1 MAPIGPISILLSMEF
16 RLATAAPLF
25 AFDEELT
32 IVAWNES
39 AEELTGI
46 EATEAIGRPCWEV
59 LAGRDD
65 AGGMVCHK
73 HCSRARL
80 ARQGWPLAAEE
91 MHIRSADGRRRVAVD
106 TISAFNSDRPL
117 FFHLMRDA
125 PNPPEPDE
133 QPPPDLGPP
142 PHLTPRQL
150 DVLRLLAE
158 GIPAREIAARLG
170 RTEPTVR
177 NHIRATLLELGA
189 HSQLEAV
196 FRARCH
202 GLL

>member
-1 MAPIGPISILLSMEF
+1 MALIRQAPILRPMEF

-32 IVAWNES
+32 IVAWNQS
-39 AEELTGI
+39 AEELTGT
-46 EATEAIGRPCWEV
+46 EAADAIGRPCWEI

-73 HCSRARL
+73 HCSQARL
-80 ARQGWPLAAEE
+80 AREGWPLAAQE
-91 MHIRSADGRRRVAVD
+91 MQIRCAAGRRRVAVE
-106 TISAFNSDRPL
+106 TLSAPDGERPL

-125 PNPPEPDE
+125 P
-133 QPPPDLGPP
+133 PPPPTDQEAPLNLGPP

-150 DVLRLLAE
+150 DVLHLLAE
-158 GIPAREIAARLG
+158 GQPARTVATKLRL
-170 RTEPTVR
+170 TEPTVR
-177 NHIRATLLELGA
+177 NHIRALLLELGA

>member
-1 MAPIGPISILLSMEF
+1 MEV

-25 AFDEELT
+25 AFDEEST
-32 IVAWNES
+32 VVVWNES
-39 AEELTGI
+39 AEALTGI
-46 EATEAIGRPCWEV
+46 RAAEAVGRPCWEV
-59 LAGRDD
+59 LGGQDD
-65 AGGMVCHK
+65 GGGMVCHK

-80 ARQGWPLAAEE
+80 AREGWPLTTQEMNIRCAE
-91 MHIRSADGRRRVAVD
+91 GRRRVAVE
-106 TISAFNSDRPL
+106 TVSALNGGRPL
-117 FFHLMRDA
+117 FLHLLRDA
-125 PNPPEPDE
+125 PAPPDE
-133 QPPPDLGPP
+133 QPPAELGPA

-158 GIPAREIAARLG
+158 GIPARTIATTLG
-170 RTEPTVR
+170 LTEPTVR
-177 NHIRATLLELGA
+177 NHIRATLVELGA

>member
-1 MAPIGPISILLSMEF
+1 MEF
-16 RLATAAPLF
+16 RLASAAPLF

-32 IVAWNES
+32 VVAWNES
-39 AEELTGI
+39 AERLTGI
-46 EATEAIGRPCWEV
+46 DAADAVGRPCWDV
-59 LAGRDD
+59 LAGQDD
-65 AGGMVCHK
+65 RGGMVCHK

-80 ARQGWPLAAEE
+80 ARQGWPLAALE
-91 MHIRSADGRRRVAVD
+91 MHIRCADGRRRVAVD
-106 TISAFNSDRPL
+106 TVSAPDGERPL

-125 PNPPEPDE
+125 PAPAQPDE
-133 QPPPDLGPP
+133 PPAELGPP

-158 GIPAREIAARLG
+158 GVSARAIATRLG
-170 RTEPTVR
+170 LTEPTIR
-177 NHIRATLLELGA
+177 NHIRAMLLELGA

-202 GLL
+202 GLV